1 MEQTVSDVEGARAGS
16 WLVGGRPGGRRP
28 AGRPA
33 RRGRPLLL
41 VAAMPALSVVNAGVG
56 LVLPGLLGPARFG
69 EYALATT
76 MFQYGLI
83 FDFGISQVIDRRV
96 PTLSGAEAAAFVN
109 LVLWGRLLIAA
120 VSAVGGVLLLGALAA
135 RGALPFGLEAGILS
149 LLAGLAFMLAL
160 GPMSI
165 DRAASRRAAFARASA
180 ATGCVLAVA
189 RPLGIIVGGIS
200 GSFLFL
206 LLGYAVTAGVVARDH
221 PVRLP
226 PPPARALAR
235 LVAQG
240 VPLFATSFVWAF
252 YMTANRWVVSLVAQ
266 PLELG
271 HFAFGS
277 NIVSLLVGML
287 GALSQ
292 FYYPAV
298 VSRVAAGGRF
308 CASATVS
315 RDLSL
320 LGLGL
325 AAVSA
330 AGIVAGPWA
339 IHLAYPGFAGSEA
352 PVRIMLAA
360 VPSLVVSSW
369 LMPLSLSTAARPW
382 IDGALCYPAALV
394 LLLVG
399 TYAGFRLDGIAGA
412 GWGLVASAPAL
423 LAFQLGALRFGS
435 LLTGGG
441 ALAVLLAALSSTA
454 VLAVLAIRITP
465 LWT

>member
-1 MEQTVSDVEGARAGS
+1 MGDVEGARAGR
-16 WLVGGRPGGRRP
+16 WLGGSVPTVRRL
-28 AGRPA
+28 
-33 RRGRPLLL
+33 RRSRPLLL
-41 VAAMPALSVVNAGVG
+41 VAAMPGLSMVNAAVG
-56 LVLPGLLGPARFG
+56 LVLPGLLGPASFG

-83 FDFGISQVIDRRV
+83 FDLGISQVIDRRIPV
-96 PTLSGAEAAAFVN
+96 LSGPEAEAFTN
-109 LVLWGRLLIAA
+109 LALWGRLLIAA
-120 VSAVGGVLLLGALAA
+120 ITAAVGILLLTALSVA
-135 RGALPFGLEAGILS
+135 GALPFGLDAGILS

-160 GPMSI
+160 GPMSV
-165 DRAASRRAAFARASA
+165 DRAASRREAFAHASA
-180 ATGCVLAVA
+180 ASGIVLAAA
-189 RPLGIIVGGIS
+189 RPLGIVVGGIS
-200 GSFLFL
+200 GSFVCL
-206 LLGYAVTAGVVARDH
+206 LLGYAAIAAAVTRRH
-221 PVRLP
+221 PVHRPLP
-226 PPPARALAR
+226 SARALAR

-240 VPLFATSFVWAF
+240 VPLFATSFIWAF

-277 NIVSLLVGML
+277 NIVSLLVGTL

-308 CASATVS
+308 CASRAVS

-320 LGLGL
+320 LAL
-325 AAVSA
+325 ALAVICA
-330 AGIVAGPWA
+330 AGIVVGPWA
-339 IHLAYPGFAGSEA
+339 IRLAYPGFAGSEA

-394 LLLVG
+394 LLLAG
-399 TYAGFRLDGIAGA
+399 TYAGLRLDGIAGA

-423 LAFQLGALRFGS
+423 LLFQLGVLRLGS
-435 LLTGGG
+435 LLTGRG
-441 ALAVLLAALSSTA
+441 ALAVLLATLSSTA
-454 VLAVLAIRITP
+454 ALAALAIRITP